1 MTSSKEK
8 ISFPQLTRKQI
19 MELDACVDCGECV
32 KFCPVFDQ
40 LQREGVTARGKI
52 RNLRKLVKQVYGI
65 RGRVKGGSAIDRN
78 EINKF
83 VEDLY
88 LCTVCGQCQEVC
100 ESRIKS
106 CDLWETVRADMVKQG
121 FGPLERQRVW
131 PSNVKTKYNPYGE
144 DHLSRAD
151 WLPADVKV
159 AETAD
164 VAYFVGC
171 TSSYKMQHLAVTTA
185 RILNK
190 LNIDFVLPGND
201 ERCCGSPLIR
211 TGQTE
216 VVKDLVK
223 HNVDVIKEN
232 GAKLVVYSCSGC
244 FRTSVFDWPR
254 YYGKLPFK
262 VQHITQFLAKALE
275 KVKIEPIPGV
285 EERVAYHDPCHLGRH
300 VGVYDAPRR
309 ILELLPGITLVEM
322 SRTRENSRCCGAGGG
337 VKAGIP
343 ELALEIATKRIY
355 DAEPASSPGKVRE
368 AAKKLSKE
376 YRELSEED
384 KANMSLEERMAW
396 ERVGEILETGATMVV
411 SACPFCILNLTHGM
425 QRLGLE
431 IPVVDIVTLVGRFLR
446 IDQSDT

>member
-1 MTSSKEK
+1 MTTNKEK
-8 ISFPQLTRKQI
+8 MSFPQLTRKQT

-52 RNLRKLVKQVYGI
+52 RNLREMVKHVYGI
-65 RGRVKGGSAIDRN
+65 MGRARGGSLIDKN
-78 EINKF
+78 KIDKF

-88 LCTVCGQCQEVC
+88 LCTVCGQCQTVC

-106 CDLWETVRADMVKQG
+106 CSLWETIRADMVKQG
-121 FGPLERQRVW
+121 FGPLERQRQW
-131 PSNVKTKYNPYGE
+131 PTNVKTKYNPYGE
-144 DHLSRAD
+144 DHLARSN
-151 WLPADVKV
+151 WLPSDVKV

-164 VAYFVGC
+164 IAYFVGC
-171 TSSYKMQHLAVTTA
+171 TSSYKMQHLAITTA

-211 TGQTE
+211 TGQIE
-216 VVKDLVK
+216 VVKDLVQ
-223 HNVDVIKEN
+223 HNVNTIREKGVN
-232 GAKLVVYSCSGC
+232 LVVYSCSGC

-262 VQHITQFLAKALE
+262 VQHITQLLAKKLE
-275 KVKIEPIPGV
+275 TVKIDPLPGV

-300 VGVYDAPRR
+300 VGVYDEPRR

-322 SRTRENSRCCGAGGG
+322 KRTREYSRCCGAGGG

-343 ELALEIATKRIY
+343 ELALEIAAKRIH
-355 DAEPASSPGKVRE
+355 DAKPTSSPAQVKE
-368 AAKKLSKE
+368 AAKNLTRE
-376 YRELSEED
+376 YHELSEEE
-384 KANMSLEERMAW
+384 KAVMPLEERMAW
-396 ERVGEILETGATMVV
+396 ERVGEIMETGATMVV
-411 SACPFCILNLTHGM
+411 SACPFCVLNLTHGM
-425 QRLGLE
+425 QRLGLD
-431 IPVVDIVTLVGRFLR
+431 IPVVDIVTLVGQFLR
-446 IDQSDT
+446 ITPPNE